1 MADINYNK
9 TTWVNGSTA
18 LNAANLNNI
27 EIGVDSA
34 TKAINN
40 KVDKEAGKGLSTHDF
55 NDHYKNAID
64 NLQDVEAN
72 PTESGTADLTKLKVG
87 NTVYNIPSG
96 SVFDLTPYLNFET
109 MNIGTEG
116 FNALIDHITNNKT
129 PIVVLNRDGAKAY
142 YTVSGCSPE
151 IVICYYV
158 TPVEGQT
165 FAQSLTINSDGSIV
179 TTNNANYSVEANPSE
194 TGTEDLTKLKV
205 GSTVYNIPSIEIDT
219 ELNETSENPVQNKA
233 VTTAITSLRERKY
246 DQNNF
251 QLRDGDYTS
260 YQKDLSRIYRTEF
273 NKNGEKT
280 NVSYR
285 IPVIKAGG
293 SMGAGWKPFEGIKL
307 DGQDYV
313 FWLNNY
319 KFGTSEEYKHTSSNF
334 DYAEI
339 QDLMYNG
346 FRYRTQTIID
356 LDKLGFSDSRETLT
370 DEIITMI
377 KNGSN
382 IVIIHGGLTY
392 RDYTEDTDYYY
403 FTCIDYKNHANDYW
417 VEMTLRIGKNDNTLL
432 LFYGSRHYFVDAN
445 NSTVAYNYLTR
456 LKIGNTNYMISYVKA
471 NPSETGTADL
481 TKLKVGNTVYN
492 IPSGSVFD
500 LTPYLNFETMNIGTE
515 GFNALI
521 DHITNNKTPI
531 VVLNRDGAKAY
542 YTVSGCS
549 PEIVICYYVTPV
561 EGQTFAQ
568 SLTIN
573 SDGSIVTTNNAN
585 YSVEANPS
593 ETGTEDLTKL
603 KVGSTVYNIPSGGG
617 SSGGGVNILELNDT
631 DATAVGNAIDNLYS
645 SDNDTTTI
653 SLTTPVDFSKTYQYI
668 SYKWSEFNAIHTIG
682 KSIASGNTKIYW
694 IYDKKDYFTTY
705 AEDNKTL
712 GLTLVVT
719 KENGASTGTII
730 VARTCRV
737 GDKGL

>member
-27 EIGVDSA
+27 ETGMDNA

-40 KVDKEAGKGLSTHDF
+40 KVDKVDGKGLSTHDF
-55 NDHYKNAID
+55 NDYYKNAID
-64 NLQDVEAN
+64 NLQGEGGISVIELTNKDGTIASTQLGEINANPQNFAFKYNGKILLFAGTGSTTYQYCNNTTNSSDNNVTITSTLLTIESSTGVYTITENVHNVVANSTHPVDGGDLTNIQVGSKVYSIPSGSDVSVFDLTPYFNSETMSIGTEGFNALKNHITNNKCPIVTINLNGDKGYYTISACSTEVVLCYYVKPTEGQTTALGLTINSDGSIVMTDNKNYNVEAN
-72 PTESGTADLTKLKVG
+72 PTDTGTADLTKLKVG
-87 NTVYNIPSG
+87 KTIYNIPSG
-96 SVFDLTPYLNFET
+96 PN
-109 MNIGTEG
+109 
-116 FNALIDHITNNKT
+116 
-129 PIVVLNRDGAKAY
+129 
-142 YTVSGCSPE
+142 
-151 IVICYYV
+151 
-158 TPVEGQT
+158 
-165 FAQSLTINSDGSIV
+165 
-179 TTNNANYSVEANPSE
+179 
-194 TGTEDLTKLKV
+194 
-205 GSTVYNIPSIEIDT
+205 IEIDT
-219 ELNETSENPVQNKA
+219 ELSETSVNPVQNKS

-246 DQNNF
+246 DQSNF

-273 NKNGEKT
+273 NENGEKT

-285 IPVIKAGG
+285 IPVVKAGG

-319 KFGTSEEYKHTSSNF
+319 KFGTNEEYKHTSPNF

-356 LDKLGFSDSRETLT
+356 LDKLGLSGSRETLT

-382 IVIIHGGLTY
+382 IVIIHGGLMY
-392 RDYTEDTDYYY
+392 RDYTEDTNYYY
-403 FTCIDYKNHANDYW
+403 FKCIDYENHVNNYW
-417 VEMTLRIGKNDNTLL
+417 VLLTLRIGKNDNTLL
-432 LFYGSRHYFVDAN
+432 LFNGDYHYFVDAN

-456 LKIGNTNYMISYVKA
+456 LKIGNTNYIVSYVK
-471 NPSETGTADL
+471 
-481 TKLKVGNTVYN
+481 
-492 IPSGSVFD
+492 
-500 LTPYLNFETMNIGTE
+500 
-515 GFNALI
+515 
-521 DHITNNKTPI
+521 
-531 VVLNRDGAKAY
+531 
-542 YTVSGCS
+542 
-549 PEIVICYYVTPV
+549 
-561 EGQTFAQ
+561 
-568 SLTIN
+568 
-573 SDGSIVTTNNAN
+573 
-585 YSVEANPS
+585 ANPS

-617 SSGGGVNILELNDT
+617 VNILELNDT
-631 DATAVGNAIDNLYS
+631 DAVAVGNAIDNLYS
-645 SDNDTTTI
+645 SDNDTTEI
-653 SLTTPVDFSKTYQYI
+653 PLTTPVEFSKLYQYI
-668 SYKWSEFNAIHTIG
+668 SYTWSEFNTIHTIG

-719 KENGASTGTII
+719 EQGGVSSGTIH
-730 VARTCRV
+730 VARTCIV
-737 GDKGL
+737 

>member
-27 EIGVDSA
+27 ETGVDSA

-40 KVDKEAGKGLSTHDF
+40 KVDKVDGKGLSTHDF

-72 PTESGTADLTKLKVG
+72 PTDAGTEDLTKLKVG
-87 NTVYNIPSG
+87 NTTYNIPSG
-96 SVFDLTPYLNFET
+96 SVFDLTPYINFET
-109 MNIGTEG
+109 MSSIGTEG

-142 YTVSGCSPE
+142 YTISGCSSE

-179 TTNNANYSVEANPSE
+179 TTNNANYNVEANPSE
-194 TGTEDLTKLKV
+194 TGTTDLTKLKV
-205 GSTVYNIPSIEIDT
+205 GTTIYNIPSGGGSGSDASVFDLTPYFDGGESIGTEGYNALKDYITNNNCPMVRLNLDGQMYVFNVSLYDENALLCSLVNVDGGAGGAEGGGIIAMQFRIDNSGKLTISQAQMDPIKGIVEQGTMNLKGLKIGKMVYNIPSTEIDA
-219 ELNETSENPVQNKA
+219 ELSETSENPVQNKS
-233 VTTAITSLRERKY
+233 VTTAIASLRERKY

-319 KFGTSEEYKHTSSNF
+319 KFGTNEEYKHTSTNF

-356 LDKLGFSDSRETLT
+356 LDKLGFSSGNVTLT

-382 IVIIHGGLTY
+382 IVIIHNGVMY

-403 FTCIDYKNHANDYW
+403 FT
-417 VEMTLRIGKNDNTLL
+417 
-432 LFYGSRHYFVDAN
+432 
-445 NSTVAYNYLTR
+445 
-456 LKIGNTNYMISYVKA
+456 
-471 NPSETGTADL
+471 
-481 TKLKVGNTVYN
+481 
-492 IPSGSVFD
+492 
-500 LTPYLNFETMNIGTE
+500 
-515 GFNALI
+515 
-521 DHITNNKTPI
+521 
-531 VVLNRDGAKAY
+531 
-542 YTVSGCS
+542 
-549 PEIVICYYVTPV
+549 
-561 EGQTFAQ
+561 
-568 SLTIN
+568 
-573 SDGSIVTTNNAN
+573 
-585 YSVEANPS
+585 
-593 ETGTEDLTKL
+593 
-603 KVGSTVYNIPSGGG
+603 
-617 SSGGGVNILELNDT
+617 
-631 DATAVGNAIDNLYS
+631 
-645 SDNDTTTI
+645 
-653 SLTTPVDFSKTYQYI
+653 
-668 SYKWSEFNAIHTIG
+668 
-682 KSIASGNTKIYW
+682 
-694 IYDKKDYFTTY
+694 
-705 AEDNKTL
+705 
-712 GLTLVVT
+712 
-719 KENGASTGTII
+719 
-730 VARTCRV
+730 
-737 GDKGL
+737 

>member
-72 PTESGTADLTKLKVG
+72 P
-87 NTVYNIPSG
+87 
-96 SVFDLTPYLNFET
+96 
-109 MNIGTEG
+109 
-116 FNALIDHITNNKT
+116 
-129 PIVVLNRDGAKAY
+129 
-142 YTVSGCSPE
+142 
-151 IVICYYV
+151 
-158 TPVEGQT
+158 
-165 FAQSLTINSDGSIV
+165 
-179 TTNNANYSVEANPSE
+179 SE
-194 TGTEDLTKLKV
+194 TGTTDLTKLKV
-205 GSTVYNIPSIEIDT
+205 GSTVYNIPSGGGSGSDVSVFDLTPYFDGGESIGTEGYNALKDYITNNNCPMVRLDLGGGEMYVFNVSVYNETSLRCSLVNVDGGVGGAVGGEIIAIQFHIQNSGKLTISQAQLAPTEAIVEQGTMNLKGLKIGKMVYNIPSIEIDT

-319 KFGTSEEYKHTSSNF
+319 KFGTNEEYKHTSSNF

-356 LDKLGFSDSRETLT
+356 LDKLGFSDGRETLT

-432 LFYGSRHYFVDAN
+432 LFNGNRHYFVDAN
-445 NSTVAYNYLTR
+445 NSTAAYHYLTR
-456 LKIGNTNYMISYVKA
+456 LKIGNTNYMISYVK
-471 NPSETGTADL
+471 
-481 TKLKVGNTVYN
+481 
-492 IPSGSVFD
+492 
-500 LTPYLNFETMNIGTE
+500 
-515 GFNALI
+515 
-521 DHITNNKTPI
+521 
-531 VVLNRDGAKAY
+531 
-542 YTVSGCS
+542 
-549 PEIVICYYVTPV
+549 
-561 EGQTFAQ
+561 
-568 SLTIN
+568 
-573 SDGSIVTTNNAN
+573 
-585 YSVEANPS
+585 ANPS

-617 SSGGGVNILELNDT
+617 SSVQFYKLSFNNIYLDSSNKYNITVYLSKS
-631 DATAVGNAIDNLYS
+631 ILDNLFSLAGLNLDNLKNNFS
-645 SDNDTTTI
+645 SYVGGQLLWGTMTDIVFSTFDDFYGRITIHNDSGEGANLSYFKDGTSYFNFGTTPITI
-653 SLTTPVDFSKTYQYI
+653 SFNTY
-668 SYKWSEFNAIHTIG
+668 SYNSSNTEATFNYEIL
-682 KSIASGNTKIYW
+682 NQ
-694 IYDKKDYFTTY
+694 
-705 AEDNKTL
+705 
-712 GLTLVVT
+712 
-719 KENGASTGTII
+719 
-730 VARTCRV
+730 
-737 GDKGL
+737 